1 MADEKSKLQTKLFPL
16 IEGQV
21 PDFIQ
26 ADHPVFVNFLKQY
39 YKFLEAGQVTYDV
52 VNSYVRYETTTVAY
66 VLDEQDGDRILT
78 EDTAQ
83 FTNGETITGSSSSAT
98 ATAGTVTFGDIDN
111 HYIPINDSIIG
122 VVNIFDI
129 NESNLN
135 KMENLGGIIK
145 YELKDICE
153 NDFIFLCLP
162 TSEIVEKI
170 TIGEDGLINGLKK
183 NVFVIDMTTG
193 EPEVTRKISNILA
206 KKNVNFVDAPVSGGP
221 KGAKEGIIAIM
232 AGCEE
237 IIFQKVKPLLN
248 MISTNVFHAG
258 PTGSGHSL
266 KAGNNLLNLICR
278 IATFEVV
285 SMLVKD
291 GIDPKKAVEVIQ
303 KSSGRN
309 YATEITLPDNILS
322 GKMFQGFTTGLM
334 NKDASIALKNGALL
348 NVGLPLGDLSKKI
361 LQETINDFGLN
372 ADMSNIALN
381 FEEKN
386 QIRLR
391 PLTE

>member
-1 MADEKSKLQTKLFPL
+1 MAL
-16 IEGQV
+16 ITQKQQWYLV
-21 PDFIQ
+21 STDRSNDTIQ
-26 ADHPVFVNFLKQY
+26 ILADRL
-39 YKFLEAGQVTYDV
+39 
-52 VNSYVRYETTTVAY
+52 
-66 VLDEQDGDRILT
+66 
-78 EDTAQ
+78 
-83 FTNGETITGSSSSAT
+83 
-98 ATAGTVTFGDIDN
+98 AGTNRSVNLLDTYFSWNTSTQNYDRLSVSAAATLVINKAYWIYYSDKEIIQINKHALFILGDVNYYGQDLN
-111 HYIPINDSIIG
+111 INRKVANNTKDFL
-122 VVNIFDI
+122 VKNREFTENNIVICDKFNQVKNEI
-129 NESNLN
+129 NN
-135 KMENLGGIIK
+135 
-145 YELKDICE
+145 
-153 NDFIFLCLP
+153 
-162 TSEIVEKI
+162 
-170 TIGEDGLINGLKK
+170 LKK
-183 NVFVIDMTTG
+183 NAFVIDMTTG

-206 KKNVNFVDAPVSGGP
+206 KKNVNFIDAPVSGGP
-221 KGAKEGIIAIM
+221 KGAREGIIAIM

-361 LQETINDFGLN
+361 LQETINDFGLD

-386 QIRLR
+386 QIKLS